1 MLYFAY
7 EEIVEKGILMNKTPI
22 AAAML
27 VAICT
32 ASVLFAYA
40 EPTPRKVPAKDD
52 GIHYCRT
59 NLEEEEQLIY
69 DALLECTLSKDPTQ
83 RSTAISISMDPA
95 EDAFRTSF
103 RRCYNALV
111 FDHPELF
118 WLSVGDSTFQYSYRR
133 NLFHDETF
141 QVSFQMTEAFPDKD
155 AQMKELDSAAEEL
168 LSRIDPKLS
177 PPQKAL
183 AIHDELIELVSYDKE
198 TASNMNK
205 DLAHTAY
212 GALVANSSGEANTAV
227 CDGYSYAYEYLLQK
241 AGIRS
246 TVIAGRAGETEETA
260 GSHSWNL
267 VDLSGQWYEVD
278 PTWND
283 ISAEEALDSSQ
294 EYSAIAEEAMNNE
307 WYTDRLT
314 HYLFNVTT
322 EQISHFEPGKY
333 YRYTNDQGWVTF
345 LGDSV
350 HIRHTEADSEETG
363 DYMTPLAPVAEGTEY
378 TYEALTE

>member
-1 MLYFAY
+1 
-7 EEIVEKGILMNKTPI
+7 MNKTPI
-22 AAAML
+22 AAALL
-27 VAICT
+27 VAMCT

-40 EPTPRKVPAKDD
+40 EPAAQTVPQEDD

-59 NLEEEEQLIY
+59 HLAEEEQLIY
-69 DALLECTLSKDPTQ
+69 DALLACTLSEDPTQ
-83 RSTAISISMDPA
+83 AGDEIRISMDPA
-95 EDAFRTSF
+95 SDEFRASF

-118 WLSVGDSTFQYSYRR
+118 WLSVGDSAFQYRYRR
-133 NLFHDETF
+133 KLFDHETF
-141 QVSFQMTEAFPDKD
+141 QVTFQLAEAFPDKD
-155 AQMKELDSAAEEL
+155 KQMKELDSAADEL
-168 LSRIDPKLS
+168 LAGIDPDLS
-177 PPQKAL
+177 PAQKSL
-183 AIHDELIELVSYDKE
+183 AIHDALIALVTYDKE
-198 TASNMNK
+198 TASTMEK

-227 CDGYSYAYEYLLQK
+227 CDGYSFAYEYLLQK

-246 TVIAGRAGETEETA
+246 TVIAGIAGETEETA

-267 VDLSGQWYEVD
+267 VELSGAWYEVD

-283 ISAEEALDSSQ
+283 ISAEEALDSTQ
-294 EYSAIAEEAMNNE
+294 EYSAIAEEAMRNK

-322 EQISHFEPGKY
+322 EQISDFEPDQY
-333 YRYTNDQGWVTF
+333 YRYTNDRGWVTF

-350 HIRHTEADSEETG
+350 HIRHTDADSEETG
-363 DYMTPLAPVAEGTEY
+363 DYMTPLAPVAEGTEFR
-378 TYEALTE
+378 YEALRE

>member
-1 MLYFAY
+1 
-7 EEIVEKGILMNKTPI
+7 MNKTPI

-40 EPTPRKVPAKDD
+40 EPTPQSVPQENDNV
-52 GIHYCRT
+52 HYCRT
-59 NLEEEEQLIY
+59 HLDEQEQLIY
-69 DALLECTLSKDPTQ
+69 DALLECTLSEDPTQ
-83 RSTAISISMDPA
+83 KGNEIIISIDPA
-95 EDAFRTSF
+95 GDEFRTSF

-118 WLSVGDSTFQYSYRR
+118 WLSAGDSTFQYNYRR
-133 NLFHDETF
+133 KLFDDGIYHVAF
-141 QVSFQMTEAFPDKD
+141 QLTAAFPDKD
-155 AQMKELDSAAEEL
+155 AQMKELESAADEL
-168 LSRIDPKLS
+168 LSRIDPDLS
-177 PPQKAL
+177 APQTAL
-183 AIHDELIELVSYDKE
+183 AIHDELIALVTYDKD
-198 TASNMNK
+198 TAATMEK

-227 CDGYSYAYEYLLQK
+227 CDGYSFAYEYLLQK

-246 TVIAGRAGETEETA
+246 TVIAGIAGETEETA

-267 VDLSGQWYEVD
+267 VELDDQWYEVD

-283 ISAEEALDSSQ
+283 ISAEEALDPEQ
-294 EYSAIAEEAMNNE
+294 DYNAIAEEAMRNK
-307 WYTDRLT
+307 WYTNRLT

-322 EQISHFEPGKY
+322 DQISTFEPDQY
-333 YRYTNDQGWVTF
+333 YRYTNDRGWVTF

-350 HIRHTEADSEETG
+350 HIRHTEDDTEETG
-363 DYMTPLAPVAEGTEY
+363 DYMTPLAPIAEGTDY
-378 TYEALTE
+378 TYEALTRQKE